1 MSEKILVTT
10 ALPYANGSIHLGHVL
25 EGIQA
30 DIWVRYQ
37 KSIGNQCY
45 FFCADDTHG
54 TPIML
59 ASSKAGT
66 TPEAFIEKVHS
77 EHYRDLTGFGIA
89 YDKYYTTNSP
99 ENRVLAE
106 EIYLKLKSKGNISER
121 TIEQA
126 YCEHDKMFLPDRFI
140 KGICPKCNAKDQYG
154 DSCEVCG
161 ATYSPTD
168 LHDPHCA
175 LCGNVPV
182 RKESKHL
189 FFRLQD
195 YQEPLRTWIET
206 NGRLQEGAKKKLL
219 EWFESGLQ
227 EWDISRDGPY
237 FGFEIPGEEN
247 KYFYVWLDAPIGY
260 MASSRKFFENQPQQ
274 FDSIWRT
281 GEGKIVHFI
290 GKDILY
296 FHGLFWPAMLMGA
309 DFQTPTQLNVH
320 GFMTVGGEKMS
331 KSRGTFV
338 NASTFCKYND
348 PEHFRFY
355 MAARLGPGMDDVDI
369 SFDDFLSRVNSDLI
383 GNLVNIV
390 SRVSTSILDK
400 LDRRIGILP
409 KEGLAILDEILS
421 KEGEIRHNYQ
431 ERNFHKVIREVASLG
446 DIVNKYVNDQ
456 APWVLVKSDLESAR
470 AVVTTALN
478 AAKVLFTYLY
488 PVVPRITETLYV
500 MLNIHEKPGF
510 GGLSRKLENCE
521 IAPYIH
527 LSTRAQE
534 KGIQSMIEETKQA
547 YEASQSQSQAHN
559 QGQTRNVVTNTSSTQ
574 GKGSQTVEGRST
586 PSSPKD
592 TQASVTEDG
601 YIGIEDLAKVELRV
615 GLVQSAGPVEG
626 ADKLV
631 QVTVDLGEK
640 GIKNVFA
647 GIKAAYKPEE
657 LVGLKVVV
665 VANLKPR
672 KMKFGMSEAML
683 LAVGQGETLSLL
695 VPHRG
700 AKPGDLLK

>member
-37 KSIGNQCY
+37 KAIGNTCY

-59 ASSKAGT
+59 AASKAGM
-66 TPEAFIEKVHS
+66 TPEAYIINVHK
-77 EHYRDLTGFGIA
+77 EHYRDLTSFGIE
-89 YDKYYTTNSP
+89 YDNYYTTNSE
-99 ENRVLAE
+99 ENRIFAE
-106 EIYLKLKSKGNISER
+106 EIYLKLKAKGNISER
-121 TIEQA
+121 IIQQT

-140 KGICPKCNAKDQYG
+140 KGVCPKCSAKDQYG

-168 LHDPHCA
+168 LKEPHCA
-175 LCGNVPV
+175 ICNSVPIL
-182 RKESKHL
+182 KESKHL

-195 YQEPLRTWIET
+195 YQEQLKVWIEEE
-206 NGRLQEGAKKKLL
+206 GRLQEGAKKKLL
-219 EWFESGLQ
+219 EWFGAGLQ

-237 FGFEIPGEEN
+237 FGFPIPGEEN

-260 MASSRKFFENQPQQ
+260 MASSRNYFKNNKDE
-274 FDSIWRT
+274 FDLFWRR

-309 DFQTPTQLNVH
+309 DFSTPTRLNVH
-320 GFMTVGGEKMS
+320 GFMTVAGEKMS

-338 NASTFCKYND
+338 NATTFIKYND
-348 PEHFRFY
+348 SEHFRFY
-355 MAARLGPGMDDVDI
+355 MAARLGSGMDDVDI

-400 LDRRIGILP
+400 LDRMIGTVSNEGEIILQ
-409 KEGLAILDEILS
+409 ELLS
-421 KEGEIRHNYQ
+421 KEDSIRTNFQ
-431 ERNFHKVIREVASLG
+431 ERNYHKVMREIAALG
-446 DIVNKYVNDQ
+446 DIVNKYVNDR
-456 APWVLVKSDLESAR
+456 APWILIKTDPDKAR
-470 AVVTTALN
+470 EVVTTALN
-478 AAKVLFTYLY
+478 AAKILFIYLY
-488 PVVPRITETLYV
+488 PVIPKSTKKLFQLLGINEEPSYKLLSQRIENVKL
-500 MLNIHEKPGF
+500 KPYTPI
-510 GGLSRKLENCE
+510 SQ
-521 IAPYIH
+521 
-527 LSTRAQE
+527 RANE
-534 KGIQSMIEETKQA
+534 KGIQSMIEETK
-547 YEASQSQSQAHN
+547 EAFEKSQKDSPTPTVQSTANLTEVN
-559 QGQTRNVVTNTSSTQ
+559 Q
-574 GKGSQTVEGRST
+574 
-586 PSSPKD
+586 
-592 TQASVTEDG
+592 DG
-601 YIGIEDLAKVELRV
+601 TIGIEDLGKVDLRV
-615 GLVQSAGPVEG
+615 GLITESSHVEG

-631 QVTVDLGEK
+631 NVKVDLGEK
-640 GIKNVFA
+640 GIKNIFA
-647 GIKAAYKPEE
+647 GIKIAYSPED
-657 LVGLKVVV
+657 LLGLKVVV

-683 LAVGQGETLSLL
+683 LASGSGESLSLF
-695 VPHRG
+695 VPHRN
-700 AKPGDLLK
+700 ANPGDPLK